1 MLKLA
6 ALLFLVPLTVFAADG
21 VAPAVDVLPLFELG
35 FGVGSSYH
43 PHYPGSDQSRLD
55 TLPFPYGVYRGKVL
69 YADRRGNARARL
81 LRNDIWELSLSG
93 GGGFP
98 IKSTENLARTGMQD
112 LDWMGQ
118 IGPRVLV
125 RLFELSRGQTLRLGL
140 PFRAVMTSFD
150 FKTFKHRGFVYAPEL
165 IFSHPR
171 FYSEDVNLFA
181 VATVSAA
188 DDNFMQYVYGVS
200 VDDAT
205 ATRAQF
211 DAKKGY
217 FNSSVSVGL
226 SIDTFGGRLRFM
238 PVGSLTSLHGASNE
252 ESPLMKTRT
261 NLTLGLVVIPILYH
275 SDRLV
280 PAED

>member
-1 MLKLA
+1 MLKL
-6 ALLFLVPLTVFAADG
+6 LLLLLLIPIFARAADG
-21 VAPAVDVLPLFELG
+21 VAPDVDLLPVFELG

-98 IKSTENLARTGMQD
+98 IKSTENLARSGMQD

-125 RLFELSRGQTLRLGL
+125 RLFELSKGQTLRLGL
-140 PFRAVMTSFD
+140 PFRAVITSYD
-150 FKTFKHRGFVYAPEL
+150 FKTYKHRGYVYAPEL
-165 IFSHPR
+165 IFNYPR
-171 FYSEDVNLFA
+171 FFSDDVNLFA
-181 VATVSAA
+181 VATVSAS

-200 VDDAT
+200 AEDVT
-205 ATRAQF
+205 PTRPQF
-211 DAKKGY
+211 NANKGY
-217 FNSSVSVGL
+217 FNTSFSVGF
-226 SIDTFGGRLRFM
+226 SIDTLKNRLRIM
-238 PVGSLTSLHGASNE
+238 PVASLTTLHGAANE
-252 ESPLMKTRT
+252 DSPLMRTRT
-261 NLTLGLVVIPILYH
+261 NITLGLVVIPILYH
-275 SDRLV
+275 SESLV
-280 PAED
+280 AAED